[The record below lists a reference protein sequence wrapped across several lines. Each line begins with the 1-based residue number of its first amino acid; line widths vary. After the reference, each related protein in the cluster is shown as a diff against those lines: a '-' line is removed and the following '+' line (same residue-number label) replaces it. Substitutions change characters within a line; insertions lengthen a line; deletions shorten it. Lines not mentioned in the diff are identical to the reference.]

1 MTSGARMGWNY
12 KKAAL
17 LMAALTA
24 VLHGRGV
31 SKLFSTHPPMEERI
45 RRLRALGP
53 ILAAQTMDA
62 YA

>member
-1 MTSGARMGWNY
+1 MGWNY